1 MKYLTILLLSFPI
14 YSLDLDLTIPELPY
28 DYVVEPIVEE
38 DYRFLHLGDYQE
50 PPTKNQLIFF
60 WTLNVLDVWTTHRG
74 MKHSPQI
81 REANPLLDDRPELE
95 ELILQKAVVG
105 GLIHKYGSS
114 DYITAMNVTLTYVV
128 WNNYNIVYND

>member
-28 DYVVEPIVEE
+28 DYEIEPIPEE
-38 DYRFLHLGDYQE
+38 RFLHLGDYQE
-50 PPTKNQLIFF
+50 PPTRNQLIYY
-60 WTLNVLDVWTTHRG
+60 WTLNALDVWTTHRG
-74 MKHSPQI
+74 MKHSPYI

-114 DYITAMNVTLTYVV
+114 DYITAINVTLTYAV
-128 WNNYNIVYND
+128 WNNYDIIYND

>member
-50 PPTKNQLIFF
+50 PPTRGQIIYF
-60 WTLNVLDVWTTHRG
+60 WTFNALDVWTTHRG
-74 MKHSPQI
+74 MKQSPYI